1 MIDHIQSDHKKM
13 PEESVSHLSR
23 RIQKLDTSC
32 NGEDCLLPQQSTH
45 GKVITCL
52 AAVAWGAK
60 QPLVIEEIQVD
71 PPQAMEV
78 RIKITHTSLCH
89 TDITF
94 WNGGDENMQ
103 TFPRILGHEGA
114 GIVESVGEGVTDVK
128 VGDHVIPLFTG
139 ECGDCVFCKSKKT
152 NLCDKFKID
161 LTRKVMRHDG
171 KTRFSIKGLPIY
183 HFMSTSTF
191 SEYTVVDY
199 ACVAKINPEAPLDK
213 ACLFGCGIATGVGA
227 VFNTADIQSGS
238 TVAIFGLGTVGLAVA
253 AGARMRGASKI
264 IGIDT
269 NSSKFFKAKALGVTE
284 CINPKDHEKPI
295 QEVIAEKT
303 EGGVDYSFE
312 CIGNTGVLYQAFLAT
327 REALGLTVLLGLDT
341 SPRKISLHPL
351 ELFSGRRLV
360 ATIFGGVKGKTD
372 LPGLIDKYM
381 RKEFSVEEFITH
393 ELPFSEINQA
403 FDLLLEGKCLRCVLH
418 L

>member
-1 MIDHIQSDHKKM
+1 
-13 PEESVSHLSR
+13 
-23 RIQKLDTSC
+23 
-32 NGEDCLLPQQSTH
+32 
-45 GKVITCL
+45 
-52 AAVAWGAK
+52 
-60 QPLVIEEIQVD
+60 
-71 PPQAMEV
+71 
-78 RIKITHTSLCH
+78 
-89 TDITF
+89 
-94 WNGGDENMQ
+94 MQ

-114 GIVESVGEGVTDVK
+114 GIVESVGEGVTDIK

-139 ECGDCVFCKSKKT
+139 ECGDCVCCKSKKT

-161 LTRKVMRHDG
+161 LTRKVMRNDG

-213 ACLFGCGIATGVGA
+213 ACLLGCGIATGIGA
-227 VFNTADIQSGS
+227 VFNTADIPSGS

-253 AGARMRGASKI
+253 EGARMRGASMI

-269 NSSKFFKAKALGVTE
+269 NSSKFIKAKSLGVTE

-303 EGGVDYSFE
+303 QGGVDYSFE
-312 CIGNTGVLYQAFLAT
+312 CIGNTDVLYQAFLAT

-341 SPRKISLHPL
+341 SPRKISFHPL

-372 LPGLIDKYM
+372 LPGLVDMYM